1 MGIRIKRIF
10 KLSSILLIA
19 SISQAAEL
27 TTVGSVIGA
36 VGGMLSTN
44 DDQSTVEK
52 AFITGG
58 AALAGNALAN
68 KISKKQKEKEFEM
81 YQLGRFHE
89 AWVRAETDWY
99 DSTLDRRTGRPPAFD
114 GYWAMDIGMPNAQG
128 VIQAMGPQTASVPK
142 NRNAYIKEF
151 WKELLH
157 KNKMNSSKK
166 EKIKTHS
173 FTMMPN

>member
-1 MGIRIKRIF
+1 MKKIIK
-10 KLSSILLIA
+10 LTGILLIA

-27 TTVGSVIGA
+27 ATVGSVIGA

-52 AFITGG
+52 ALITGG
-58 AALAGNALAN
+58 AALAGNVLVN
-68 KISKKQKEKEFEM
+68 NISKKQKEKEFEM

-128 VIQAMGPQTASVPK
+128 VIQAMGPQTASIPA
-142 NRNAYIKEF
+142 NRDAYIKQF
-151 WKELLH
+151 WNELLH
-157 KNKMNSSKK
+157 KNKMSNASKI
-166 EKIKTHS
+166 EPKTHS
-173 FTMMPN
+173 FATMPH